1 MANARPKPGETP
13 EQARLRYNAEMR
25 AYAAKRR
32 AEAAAGGRPALR
44 GSYDYARDKSS
55 RLKKEYGIDLEQA
68 QALLESQ
75 GCKCA
80 ICAKPLSMLQADKKA
95 ADFSHVDHCHTTGKV
110 RGILCNN
117 CNHGVGKFMDS
128 PELLRKAATYL
139 S

>member
-1 MANARPKPGETP
+1 MPNARIKPGETP

-25 AYAAKRR
+25 AYAAKRK

-55 RLKKEYGIDLEQA
+55 RLKREYGVSLEQA
-68 QALLESQ
+68 HALLDSQ
-75 GCKCA
+75 GGQCA
-80 ICAKPLSMLQADKKA
+80 ICAKPLTMAQADKKA

-117 CNHGVGKFMDS
+117 CNHGVGKFMDN
-128 PELLRKAATYL
+128 PDLLRAAAAYL
-139 S
+139 A